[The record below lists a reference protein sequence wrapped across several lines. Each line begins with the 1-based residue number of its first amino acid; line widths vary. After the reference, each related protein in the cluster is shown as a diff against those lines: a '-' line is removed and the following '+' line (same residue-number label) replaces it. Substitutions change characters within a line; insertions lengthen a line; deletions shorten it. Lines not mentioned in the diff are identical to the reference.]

1 MSLAP
6 SMSPI
11 LVSPVP
17 DYNSNASFYP
27 AKEITPGLWIGS
39 EGDARNP
46 EFMAAKGV
54 RLVVNCSRNI
64 PVYTNIQTYR
74 VPVDDDPSENPTI
87 IKHWSVTSVAI
98 DNVLAHG
105 GAVLVHCRAG
115 MQRSAATV
123 AAYLMWKYRLTAKQA
138 MKRINDLKRETFY
151 PRPTFLKALQR
162 WEARLAKTPRAP

>member
-1 MSLAP
+1 MTS
-6 SMSPI
+6 SPAAS

-17 DYNSNASFYP
+17 EYNADSRFFP

-64 PVYTNIQTYR
+64 PAYTNIRTYR
-74 VPVDDDPSENPTI
+74 VPVDDDPEENPTI
-87 IKHWSVTSVAI
+87 IKHWPVTSVAI
-98 DNVLAHG
+98 DDVLAHG

-123 AAYLMWKYRLTAKQA
+123 AAYLMWKYGMSAKAA

-151 PRPTFLKALQR
+151 PRPTFLKALQK
-162 WEARLAKTPRAP
+162 WEKHLAKRA